1 MPGRLP
7 VKHSDAE
14 VVEQLVAQRWLDCHG
29 LQARAWLDQVPDIA
43 RWWAQRWDLVLGT
56 PLRGGSVSVVYAV
69 ERQDGPA
76 VLKLAP
82 PWSRWSGHEAAALG
96 AWDGHG
102 AIRLLAASDDAHALL
117 LERVS
122 PGRAATGMTTAELA
136 ALLTALSR
144 RPVPAGMPSLAE
156 AVHVRFERAGENRH
170 RLLSAA
176 DIWRARCAAVELAGT
191 LEGSPGLCHGDL
203 MSKNILL
210 SHDRG
215 PLAIDPI
222 PCAGDPAYDAAQ
234 WALTQVPVAKAPQR
248 AGAIAAALGIP
259 ADNVLRWVGVLSA
272 VEVSLASRHRAQA
285 SLELA
290 RHLDAEWLRD

>member
-1 MPGRLP
+1 MPVSAFLYTCSIEFHLLSGRDVWDGDEVPGRLR

-14 VVEQLVAQRWLDCHG
+14 VVELLVAQRWLDCHG
-29 LQARAWLDQVPDIA
+29 TQARAWLDQVPGIA

-82 PWSRWSGHEAAALG
+82 PWSRWAGHEATALG

-102 AIRLLAASDDAHALL
+102 AIRLLAASDNAHALL

-122 PGRAATGMTTAELA
+122 PGRAATGMTTVELA

-156 AVHVRFERAGENRH
+156 AVHLRFERAGENRH

-191 LEGSPGLCHGDL
+191 LKSSPALCHGDL

-210 SHDRG
+210 SHERG
-215 PLAIDPI
+215 CWPSTRFP
-222 PCAGDPAYDAAQ
+222 
-234 WALTQVPVAKAPQR
+234 
-248 AGAIAAALGIP
+248 ALGIP
-259 ADNVLRWVGVLSA
+259 PTTPRSG
-272 VEVSLASRHRAQA
+272 R
-285 SLELA
+285 
-290 RHLDAEWLRD
+290 